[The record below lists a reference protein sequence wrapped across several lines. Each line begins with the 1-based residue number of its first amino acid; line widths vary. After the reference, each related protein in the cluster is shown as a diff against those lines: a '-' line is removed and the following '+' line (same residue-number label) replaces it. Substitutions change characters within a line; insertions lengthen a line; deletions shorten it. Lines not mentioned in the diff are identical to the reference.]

1 MPMALFQ
8 RLGLLLFLS
17 AIAGL
22 FAVASPYFLSYQNF
36 ANIFVQSSPTLLAA
50 VGMTMV
56 IATAGIDLSVGS
68 IMALSSIVA
77 ALAMKSQLAAT
88 SGIAVSLLSGT
99 AMGIANGLG
108 IIFFRVSPFIVT
120 LGTAGIYR
128 ALALILTDARP
139 IYGMPLDFRY
149 LGVGQW
155 GAVPVSVLLSL
166 MVVLAS
172 YLIIA
177 WTCLG
182 TNARAMGDNAEAA
195 YRMGVPV
202 KTTLLVIYG
211 LSGAT
216 AALAGVVVTARLNT
230 AEAIAG
236 LGIELEAIA
245 AVVMGGTSFFGGE
258 ANMTGTLL
266 GALIM
271 GTLANGL
278 TLLNVPSY
286 YQQLVTGLVFIM
298 AVIADRIRRGQ

>member
-1 MPMALFQ
+1 MALVQ
-8 RLGLLLFLS
+8 RFGLLLFLT

-22 FAVASPYFLSYQNF
+22 FSAASPHFLSYQNL
-36 ANIFVQSSPTLLAA
+36 ANIFVQSAPTLLAA

-68 IMALSSIVA
+68 IMALSSIIA
-77 ALAMKSQLAAT
+77 ALAMKSQLVAVN
-88 SGIAVSLLSGT
+88 GIAVGLLAGA
-99 AMGIANGLG
+99 AMGVVNGLG
-108 IIFFRVSPFIVT
+108 IIGFRVSPFIVT

-128 ALALILTDARP
+128 AMALIFTDARP
-139 IYGMPLDFRY
+139 IYGMPLEFRY
-149 LGVGQW
+149 LGAGHW
-155 GAVPVSVLLSL
+155 GAIPVSIFLSL
-166 MVVLAS
+166 ITVVTGF
-172 YLIIA
+172 LIIT
-177 WTCLG
+177 WTRLG
-182 TNARAMGDNAEAA
+182 TNARAIGDNPEAA

-202 KTTLLVIYG
+202 RTTILAIYG

-216 AALAGVVVTARLNT
+216 AALAGIVVTARLNT

-258 ANMTGTLL
+258 AKMSGTLL

-298 AVIADRIRRGQ
+298 AVIADRIRRGR

>member
-1 MPMALFQ
+1 MAFVQ
-8 RLGLLLFLS
+8 RFGLLLFLL

-22 FAVASPYFLSYQNF
+22 FSVTSPHFFSQQNL
-36 ANIFVQSSPTLLAA
+36 ANILVHSAPTLLTA

-68 IMALSSIVA
+68 IMALSSIIA
-77 ALAMKSQLAAT
+77 ALAMKSQLVT
-88 SGIAVSLLSGT
+88 SNGIVVGLLSGV
-99 AMGIANGLG
+99 AMGVVNGLG
-108 IIFFRVSPFIVT
+108 IIVFRVSPFIVT

-139 IYGMPLDFRY
+139 IYGMPLEFRY
-149 LGVGQW
+149 LGVGHW
-155 GAVPVSVLLSL
+155 DAIPASVFLSL
-166 MVVLAS
+166 ITVLTG
-172 YLIIA
+172 YLIIT
-177 WTCLG
+177 WTGLG
-182 TNARAMGDNAEAA
+182 TNARAVGDNAEAA

-202 KTTLLVIYG
+202 KTTLLAIYG

-216 AALAGVVVTARLNT
+216 AALAGMVVTARLNT

-258 ANMTGTLL
+258 ANMSGTLL

-278 TLLNVPSY
+278 TLLNIPSY

-298 AVIADRIRRGQ
+298 AVIADRIRRGR

>member
-1 MPMALFQ
+1 M
-8 RLGLLLFLS
+8 LFLL
-17 AIAGL
+17 AVGGL
-22 FAVASPYFLSYQNF
+22 FGVTSPHFMSHQNL

-68 IMALSSIVA
+68 IMALSSIIA
-77 ALAMKSQLAAT
+77 ALAMKAQLVAAN
-88 SGIAVSLLSGT
+88 GIAVGLLFG
-99 AMGIANGLG
+99 AVMGVVNGLG
-108 IIFFRVSPFIVT
+108 IIVFRVSPFIVT

-139 IYGMPLDFRY
+139 IYGMPLEFRC
-149 LGVGQW
+149 LGVGHW
-155 GAVPVSVLLSL
+155 GAVPASVFLSL
-166 MVVLAS
+166 ITVVAG
-172 YLIIA
+172 YLIIT
-177 WTCLG
+177 WTSLG
-182 TNARAMGDNAEAA
+182 TNARAVGDNAEAA

-202 KTTLLVIYG
+202 KTTLLAIYG
-211 LSGAT
+211 LSGAS
-216 AALAGVVVTARLNT
+216 AALAGMVVTARLNT

-258 ANMTGTLL
+258 AKMSGTLL